1 MTIVLILLAMI
12 LPGLLFT
19 LALFLIARRL
29 SKREPYKAFLGLK
42 TRQKLRFFK
51 SLLKD
56 KRVPLTVKLVPLFVV
71 LYLAVPFDLMPDF
84 IPGLGFV
91 DDVGIVVLAIA
102 LVLRLS
108 PGDVVKELMQ
118 EARTG

>member
-1 MTIVLILLAMI
+1 LSIVVILLLLI

-19 LALFLIARRL
+19 LSLFLLARRL
-29 SKREPYKAFLGLK
+29 SKREPYRSFLSLK

-56 KRVPLTVKLVPLFVV
+56 RRVPLKVKLVPLFVV
-71 LYLAVPFDLMPDF
+71 LYLALPFDIMPDF
-84 IPGLGFV
+84 IPGLGFM

-108 PGDVVKELMQ
+108 PRPVVEALMR
-118 EARTG
+118 ESRTG